1 MLCCL
6 IVAGFTPCVAQAA
19 AYNLNV
25 IDFIAIFNNDSY
37 TKNDITMPWS
47 YTSPTQK
54 QGSIDTVNISF
65 QGLVS
70 WNEGDRTVF
79 KYKLDTDGTRYK
91 SMRVNMKFTNQNGTS
106 WYRTGTYKDGVIT
119 QTEESQANSV
129 TKVRIDLTI
138 DLIEAADNNA
148 KFYWKAESASFTTK
162 SAESG
167 FWDNVKNALTNILTW
182 LKDIRDKI
190 VDGITEIGN
199 TIVTQFNN
207 LLSNLQKLFDDVTE
221 WLFNILDQI
230 QEFIHKVGNW
240 FSELYNNIAGKI
252 DLVITDIKQWV
263 HDLFVP
269 DPQYIEDYRNQW
281 DQWMQLHLGFLYQSM
296 NIIDSLMN
304 SIQNAQ
310 VNNTLI
316 VKLPKLQLPDNFGGH
331 VIFEGGNFNLKAE
344 LIDKHQQIKWLYTTS
359 QAFITGLAVFWT
371 IYFGYKKIHVL
382 IAERSD

>member
-1 MLCCL
+1 MLCFVFVTGL
-6 IVAGFTPCVAQAA
+6 TPCVAQAA
-19 AYNLNV
+19 AYSLNV
-25 IDFIAIFNNDSY
+25 IDFIAIFDTDSY
-37 TKNDITMPWS
+37 TKNDISMPWS

-79 KYKLDTDGTRYK
+79 NYKLDTDGTRYK
-91 SMRVNMKFTNQNGTS
+91 SMRVHMKFTNQNGTS
-106 WYRTGTYKDGVIT
+106 WYRNGTYKDGVIT
-119 QTEESQANSV
+119 QIEESQPNST
-129 TKVRIDLTI
+129 TKVRIELTI
-138 DLIEAADNNA
+138 DLIEATDNNA
-148 KFYWKAESASFTTK
+148 KFYWKAESANFTTK
-162 SAESG
+162 SAQSG

-207 LLSNLQKLFDDVTE
+207 LLSNLKKLFDEVTE
-221 WLFNILDQI
+221 FLFNILDQI
-230 QEFIHKVGNW
+230 QEFIAKVGNW
-240 FSELYNNIAGKI
+240 FSDLYNNIASKI

-269 DPQYIEDYRNQW
+269 DPQYIEEYRNRW

-296 NIIDSLMN
+296 NIIDRLMTTI
-304 SIQNAQ
+304 SNAQ

-331 VIFEGGNFNLKAE
+331 VIFEGGTFNLKAE
-344 LIDKHQQIKWLYTTS
+344 LIDKHQQIKWLYLTS

>member
-1 MLCCL
+1 MFCCV
-6 IVAGFTPCVAQAA
+6 IVLGFTPCVAQAA
-19 AYNLNV
+19 SYNLNV
-25 IDFIAIFNNDSY
+25 IDFIAIFDTDSY
-37 TKNDITMPWS
+37 TKNDISMPWS

-65 QGLVS
+65 QGLVN

-79 KYKLDTDGTRYK
+79 TYKLDTDGTRYK
-91 SMRVNMKFTNQNGTS
+91 SMRVNMKFTSQNGNS
-106 WYRTGTYKDGVIT
+106 WYRTGTYSNGVIT
-119 QTEESQANSV
+119 QTEESQANTVS
-129 TKVRIDLTI
+129 KIKIELTI
-138 DLIEAADNNA
+138 DLIVASDDSAN
-148 KFYWKAESASFTTK
+148 FYWKAEGANFRTTSAQN
-162 SAESG
+162 G
-167 FWDNVKNALTNILTW
+167 FWDNVKNALSNILTW

-230 QEFIHKVGNW
+230 QEFIAKVGNW
-240 FSELYNNIAGKI
+240 FSDLYNNIAGKI

-269 DPQYIEDYRNQW
+269 DPQYMEDYRTQW
-281 DQWMQLHLGFLYQSM
+281 EQWFSNHLGFLYQSM
-296 NIIDSLMN
+296 SIFDGLME
-304 SIQNAQ
+304 SIHNAQ
-310 VNNTLI
+310 VNNTLSVI
-316 VKLPKLQLPDNFGGH
+316 IPKLQLPDNFGGY
-331 VIFEGGNFNLKAE
+331 VIFDGGSFNLKSE
-344 LIDKHQQIKWLYTTS
+344 LLDKHSKIKWLYTTS

-371 IYFGYKKIHVL
+371 VYLGYKKIHLL